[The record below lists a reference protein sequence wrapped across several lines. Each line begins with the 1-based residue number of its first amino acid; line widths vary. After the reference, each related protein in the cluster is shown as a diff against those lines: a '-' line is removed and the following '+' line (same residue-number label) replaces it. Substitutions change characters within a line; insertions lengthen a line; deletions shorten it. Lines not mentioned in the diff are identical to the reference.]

1 MKMFGKAL
9 LVIAVL
15 LTAAIGYWRYD
26 SADRMHRAPPQA
38 LTALASDNKVS
49 VSQDDLIVFRPNN
62 AAPHTGLIFYPG
74 GECDERGYAEPLRAI
89 AAAGYLVV
97 LVPMPWQLAV
107 FAPGKADEVVA
118 AFPEINT
125 WAIAGHSL
133 GGSMA
138 AHYAYKHPDTIDGLL
153 LWDAYAPDDMSASTA
168 AVRMIH
174 RSDASGST
182 PADYESKLILLPEQ
196 TEFVPLK
203 GAQHLQFGRFVAGR
217 MYRDE
222 PPAELDQDE
231 QLAMVVKYSTEFL
244 DNMSN

>member
-168 AVRMIH
+168 AVA
-174 RSDASGST
+174 ASSLGTSA
-182 PADYESKLILLPEQ
+182 PRPPPP
-196 TEFVPLK
+196 VPREAAL
-203 GAQHLQFGRFVAGR
+203 A
-217 MYRDE
+217 
-222 PPAELDQDE
+222 PPP
-231 QLAMVVKYSTEFL
+231 
-244 DNMSN
+244 

>member
-1 MKMFGKAL
+1 MKMFGKAIL
-9 LVIAVL
+9 IIAVL

-26 SADRMHRAPPQA
+26 SSDRMHRAPPQA
-38 LTALASDNKVS
+38 LAALKSDRS
-49 VSQDDLIVFRPNN
+49 VSITQDELVVFRPTN
-62 AAPHTGLIFYPG
+62 AAPQTGLIFYPG

-89 AAAGYLVV
+89 AEAGYLVV

-118 AFPEINT
+118 AFPAIDT
-125 WAIAGHSL
+125 WVIAGHSL

-153 LWDAYAPDDMSASTA
+153 LWDAYAPDDMSASTIA
-168 AVRMIH
+168 IRMIH
-174 RSDASGST
+174 RSDDSGST
-182 PADYESKLILLPEQ
+182 PADYESKLALLPEQ

-222 PPAELDQDE
+222 PPAELDQDA
-231 QLAMVVKYSTEFL
+231 QLAMVAEYSAEFL
-244 DNMSN
+244 DNISN